1 MGQIFVAFSE
11 YPNFKVS
18 TTIQSVK
25 FAIHCAASGT
35 NSRFSL
41 VYGSIGLQLAKSL
54 TQISFLPP
62 LLLLLA
68 DNSELKLGWRSAR
81 SRQNHSTPLDLNQDA
96 SIIIQGF

>member
-18 TTIQSVK
+18 TTIQSVR

-35 NSRFSL
+35 NSLFSL

-54 TQISFLPP
+54 TQISFLP
-62 LLLLLA
+62 
-68 DNSELKLGWRSAR
+68 S
-81 SRQNHSTPLDLNQDA
+81 
-96 SIIIQGF
+96 SIIIGRQLRVETWVAEC